1 MKVYVVVEVWKGILD
16 DPVIYLNEKDADKH
30 VDEYLK
36 RHDFESVEEANE
48 GGNYEIHQ
56 YETEIIKPRM
66 VLAGHRRAMARLEAL
81 CS

>member
-1 MKVYVVVEVWKGILD
+1 MKVYVVIEMREGLIG
-16 DPVIYLNEKDADKH
+16 DPVVYLRQQDAETHFRKCLAENNITNE
-30 VDEYLK
+30 
-36 RHDFESVEEANE
+36 EEPYNDC
-48 GGNYEIHQ
+48 YEVYW

>member
-1 MKVYVVVEVWKGILD
+1 MKVYVVIEMTEGLIS
-16 DPVIYLNEKDADKH
+16 DPVVYLRQQDAENHFNKC
-30 VDEYLK
+30 L
-36 RHDFESVEEANE
+36 EENHIPNAAEPYNDC
-48 GGNYEIHQ
+48 YEVYW